1 MMHFDIIAETLET
14 TNLLLKN
21 KLNRILEFAIML
33 FIIKDICKIRGE
45 NYSILHKYAVKILVP
60 FNLHLYPGHFT
71 CTYYRDAQNILILQK
86 LKMSMKLK
94 LLLIA
99 F

>member
-1 MMHFDIIAETLET
+1 MHLDIIAETLET

-45 NYSILHKYAVKILVP
+45 NYMP
-60 FNLHLYPGHFT
+60 
-71 CTYYRDAQNILILQK
+71 
-86 LKMSMKLK
+86 
-94 LLLIA
+94 
-99 F
+99 